1 MIELHPEFL
10 TKNGEKQFAV
20 LPYEEFLKIQEL
32 LEDLE
37 DLRDLRD
44 AKEEERNSFNV
55 FRGCLKS
62 FRRLEIATTQTKST
76 CVD

>member
-20 LPYEEFLKIQEL
+20 LPYEEFLIIKEFL
-32 LEDLE
+32 ADLE

-44 AKEEERNSFNV
+44 AKEEEKNSV
-55 FRGCLKS
+55 SVSLADVKKM
-62 FRRLEIATTQTKST
+62 LLT
-76 CVD
+76 

>member
-10 TKNGEKQFAV
+10 TKDGQKQFAV
-20 LPYEEFLKIQEL
+20 LPYEEFLKIKEL

-44 AKEEERNSFNV
+44 AKKEDPHNLSV
-55 FRGCLKS
+55 SLSDVKKM
-62 FRRLEIATTQTKST
+62 LIP
-76 CVD
+76 

>member
-20 LPYEEFLKIQEL
+20 LPYEEFLKIKEL

-44 AKEEERNSFNV
+44 AKEEEKDSV
-55 FRGCLKS
+55 S
-62 FRRLEIATTQTKST
+62 VSLEDVKKMLLS
-76 CVD
+76 

>member
-10 TKNGEKQFAV
+10 TKNGEKQFAI

-44 AKEEERNSFNV
+44 AKEEEQDSVTVSLADVKKMLLF
-55 FRGCLKS
+55 
-62 FRRLEIATTQTKST
+62 
-76 CVD
+76 

>member
-20 LPYEEFLKIQEL
+20 LPYEGFLKIKQL

-44 AKEEERNSFNV
+44 AKEEEKDTVTLSLADV
-55 FRGCLKS
+55 KKMLLS
-62 FRRLEIATTQTKST
+62 
-76 CVD
+76 

>member
-10 TKNGEKQFAV
+10 IKNGEKQFAV
-20 LPYEEFLKIQEL
+20 LPYEEFLKIKEL

-44 AKEEERNSFNV
+44 AKEEEKDSV
-55 FRGCLKS
+55 S
-62 FRRLEIATTQTKST
+62 VSLEDVKKMLLS
-76 CVD
+76 